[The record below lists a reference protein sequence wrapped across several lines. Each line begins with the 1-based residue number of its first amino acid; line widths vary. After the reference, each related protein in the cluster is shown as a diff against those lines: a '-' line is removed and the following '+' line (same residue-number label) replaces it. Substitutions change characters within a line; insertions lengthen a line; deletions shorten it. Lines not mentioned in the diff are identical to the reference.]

1 MLELIN
7 GLLRFFGTKLIKFEN
22 RWRIIHR
29 KTAPLWES
37 PVKERRVV
45 AWNKYYLLNV
55 VMPKGTIYDVKR
67 VHLPSMS
74 CTVCITYDVDGQKYF
89 EEVDGHLQ
97 SLMSIPQEES
107 KPFPLNEQLTQQVLG
122 EYLTT
127 RVSAYKDDVNPLERF
142 CQSIDRTLPQMWS
155 GVPGHYSRLDA
166 IIIDRSVYRAHSL
179 AGYQELV
186 LESEVTRPVRF
197 TVDGQME
204 YGADEISLADGWS
217 VAEYRWTHNE
227 LILAN
232 HSTMQAFAMPN
243 VKAYRIGRANEPV
256 KKVVLSEGWEIELG
270 ANGKVVAEGSGSV
283 TFEIKRGEDGKI
295 VDVDT
300 VKDPVVALDGLQ
312 VDKRF
317 DTDGRCEPVGI
328 KDGTVNLYGLL
339 TDTVVDNQRAWDQ
352 LDRQPPFT
360 EWLRFGEFE
369 VAFDIMDLPV
379 GMGVGAPIL
388 ALGIN
393 PAYPKDMLSVAF
405 SPTISRNGAVAVL
418 PKQLGFYPV
427 TDIRWKGELGEP
439 TSSNAP
445 QATAVDAGWR
455 YTAKDRFAP
464 EGGKLVKVE
473 LVRPPRNGKHVLL
486 LTYTVT
492 DGASVS
498 FVKRLVAA
506 DNVTRNGSQNRPNRG
521 KASRKRGLGKV
532 RK

>member
-22 RWRIIHR
+22 RWRIVHR

-37 PVKERRVV
+37 PVNDRRVV

-74 CTVCITYDVDGQKYF
+74 CTVCISIDVDGQKHY
-89 EEVDGHLQ
+89 EEVNGHLQ

-107 KPFPLNEQLTQQVLG
+107 KPFPLNEHLTQQILG

-142 CQSIDRTLPQMWS
+142 CRSIDPTLPTMWS
-155 GVPGHYSRLDA
+155 GVPGHYNRLDA
-166 IIIDRSVYRAHSL
+166 IIIDHSVYRAHSL
-179 AGYQELV
+179 ASYQELV

-197 TVDGQME
+197 TVDGQLE

-243 VKAYRIGRANEPV
+243 VKAYRIGLVNEPV
-256 KKVVLSEGWEIELG
+256 KKVVLSEGWEVQLG

-283 TFEIKRGEDGKI
+283 TFEINRGPDGKI
-295 VDVDT
+295 VDIGVEEVDRSFPGVT
-300 VKDPVVALDGLQ
+300 ID
-312 VDKRF
+312 
-317 DTDGRCEPVGI
+317 
-328 KDGTVNLYGLL
+328 
-339 TDTVVDNQRAWDQ
+339 DNQRAWDQ
-352 LDRQPPFT
+352 LDRQIPFT
-360 EWLRFGEFE
+360 QWLNFGEFE

-405 SPTISRNGAVAVL
+405 SPTVHQRGETITL

-427 TDIRWKGELGEP
+427 TDIRWKGEEGEP
-439 TSSNAP
+439 TRSSAP
-445 QATAVDAGWR
+445 QATVVDAGWR

-486 LTYTVT
+486 LTYAVT
-492 DGASVS
+492 DGANVS

-506 DNVTRNGSQNRPNRG
+506 DNVARNGSQNRPNRG